1 MLSTPIASY
10 EIVNAYPH
18 DPLAFTQGLLFAD
31 GFLYESTGL
40 YGQSTVRQV
49 NLETGEVVRET
60 HLSPDLFGEG
70 LTLHDGCLIQL
81 TWQSRI
87 GLVYNL
93 VSFDTMSPT
102 TFTYPTE
109 GWGLTTDGHLLIMS
123 DGTATLRYLHP
134 MTFNLVR
141 EQDVWTEQ
149 GVVTMLNELE
159 YVHGEIWANVW
170 QTERIARIDPTT
182 GRVKAW
188 IDLSGLTQRMSG
200 GAQVDVLNGIAHD
213 ADQDRIFVTGKL
225 WPAVFE
231 IRVVE

>member
-1 MLSTPIASY
+1 MAVAVFSVLTLNGCVPKAPSAVQAPQSTIPQAAPEMEPETRGGPHLQGTSSPVTLPTVQPTQCSLLAASPLEMLSTPIASY

-70 LTLHDGCLIQL
+70 LTLHDGRLIQL

-141 EQDVWTEQ
+141 
-149 GVVTMLNELE
+149 
-159 YVHGEIWANVW
+159 
-170 QTERIARIDPTT
+170 
-182 GRVKAW
+182 
-188 IDLSGLTQRMSG
+188 
-200 GAQVDVLNGIAHD
+200 
-213 ADQDRIFVTGKL
+213 
-225 WPAVFE
+225 
-231 IRVVE
+231 